1 MRSCGS
7 WWGRRHGVSSSKHP
21 TTTTKRHVLQVA
33 GVCENAQ
40 QAHCAGMARARGGD
54 VHHGVW
60 DLGFLERLVV
70 LHVGIDPHTLVLTRP
85 STSFNML
92 QVGFVV
98 APNDVI
104 NRTAVGTRRRRCD
117 SHSPRHTA
125 RGCTQGPRTFC

>member
-1 MRSCGS
+1 
-7 WWGRRHGVSSSKHP
+7 
-21 TTTTKRHVLQVA
+21 
-33 GVCENAQ
+33 
-40 QAHCAGMARARGGD
+40 MARARGGD

-98 APNDVI
+98 APNDVV